1 MVLAAFSS
9 PKDMALKLFREAG
22 RTWNAKTFEDM
33 GDHLL
38 NFSVTN
44 SALRDWVMH
53 HQGHAKGS
61 AAYESWRGGAKGY
74 LGQCAD
80 IANVTKH
87 FQLRKK
93 TATLNEVEE
102 TRVALGPF
110 GAIEGSESS
119 HPSFE
124 IVLSDGKAIDL
135 LQFLFQI
142 CSAWESIFKADSS
155 LGELPSH
162 AYFMMVKSPG
172 TAKATS

>member
-1 MVLAAFSS
+1 MVLAAFST
-9 PKDMALKLFREAG
+9 PRDMALKLFREAG
-22 RTWNAKTFEDM
+22 RTWNGKTFEDM

-38 NFSVTN
+38 NFSITN
-44 SALRDWVMH
+44 SSLRDWVMH

-61 AAYESWRGGAKGY
+61 AAYESWRSGAKGY
-74 LGQCAD
+74 LGECAD

-93 TATLNEVEE
+93 TARLNEVEE
-102 TRVALGPF
+102 TRVALGPL
-110 GAIEGSESS
+110 GAIEGSESG

-124 IVLSDGKAIDL
+124 IVLSDGQAIDL

-142 CSAWESIFKADSS
+142 CTAWESIFKADSN

-162 AYFMMVKSPG
+162 AYFMMVK
-172 TAKATS
+172 